1 MSLSTAL
8 TIAQSALG
16 STSRQVGTVSRN
28 VANVNNADYNRRTA
42 VQVTTVPGARVAQIQ
57 RAADEQLLRQNIA
70 AISAYSGQST
80 LSAGLDRLTTSV
92 NGVDNA
98 SAAAT
103 ALSKLATALQTY
115 SATPSNNNLAA
126 VAVQSAR
133 DVVTALNE
141 GSAAIQN
148 TRQQADEEIAS
159 SVSQLNDLLKKFEQ
173 ANNEVVS
180 GTRLGR
186 DTSDA
191 LDARDATL
199 KQIAELVPVSA
210 ITRGSNDVVLV
221 TNDGTTLFETTP
233 REVKFTQ
240 TFGFGANTSGNA
252 VTIDGV
258 PVKGGSGASGKIAG
272 LVELRDGATV
282 KLQAQLDE
290 VARGVIMAFRE
301 TDQTGGGSLDKAG
314 LFSWSGGP
322 DLPGASLQSGLAA
335 AITVNAAFD
344 VAQGGNPVL
353 LRDGGANGTA
363 YKANTTN
370 SASYASLIIG
380 YGDRLEAPIAF
391 DPAAGL
397 GASAG
402 LNTFASAS
410 VGWLDGARQQAT
422 TGAETNEALVSRIS
436 EALSNATGVNQD
448 TEMSLLLDLENS
460 YQATARLI
468 KAVDEMMQSLMAAV

>member
-8 TIAQSALG
+8 NIAQSALG
-16 STSRQVGTVSRN
+16 SASRQVGTVSRN
-28 VANVNNADYNRRTA
+28 VANVNNADYNRRVA

-57 RAADEQLLRQNIA
+57 RAADEQLFRQNIA
-70 AISAYSGQST
+70 AISAQSGQGA
-80 LSAGLDRLTTSV
+80 LSAGLDRLTTAV

-103 ALSKLATALQTY
+103 ALGKLAVALQTY

-126 VAVQSAR
+126 VTVQSAR

-148 TRQQADEEIAS
+148 TRQQADEEIAA
-159 SVSQLNDLLKKFEQ
+159 SVDKLNDLLGKFEQ

-210 ITRGSNDVVLV
+210 VTRGSNDVVLV
-221 TNDGTTLFETTP
+221 TGDGTTLFETSP

-240 TFGFGANTSGNA
+240 TFGFGANTAGKA

-258 PVKGGSGASGKIAG
+258 PVKGGAGASGKIAG

-290 VARGVIMAFRE
+290 VARGVITAFRE
-301 TDQTGGGSLDKAG
+301 TDRTGGGAPDKPG
-314 LFSWSGGP
+314 LFTWAGGAA
-322 DLPGASLQSGLAA
+322 LPGAGLQNGLAA
-335 AITVNAAFD
+335 TIAINAAFD
-344 VAQGGNPVL
+344 PDKGGNPVL
-353 LRDGGANGTA
+353 LRDGGANGAA

-370 SASYASLIIG
+370 SASYAGLIIG

-397 GASAG
+397 GVSAG

-410 VGWLDGARQQAT
+410 VGWLNGMRQQAA
-422 TGAETNEALVSRIS
+422 TGAETNEALVSRTS

-460 YQATARLI
+460 YQATTRLI
-468 KAVDEMMQSLMAAV
+468 KTVDEMMQALMAAV